1 MAFQVPILAGNN
13 CTQNGPSVNQS
24 QETALKT
31 LQFYTTANYPC
42 SYLDGK
48 IARSQVA
55 TPAHLIDTA
64 GYSVL
69 VRNGF
74 RRSGFFYY
82 RPHCDQCQACLS
94 LRLPVAEFQPDRSQK
109 RAWAQHRQLTATTSA
124 PFFSSEHFALYR
136 RYQQARHPGGGMD
149 ADDRTQYQDFL
160 INSHAHSLL
169 VEFREPSENNG
180 PGVLKM
186 VSLIDP
192 LDDGMSAVYTFYEP
206 ESGQSYGTYNV
217 LWQIRQAQARGL
229 SYLYLGYWVAQS
241 PKMSYKTRFKPFQI
255 FINKQW
261 QAVHDREHLSKLTV
275 ENFTR

>member
-1 MAFQVPILAGNN
+1 
-13 CTQNGPSVNQS
+13 VNQS

-31 LQFYTTANYPC
+31 LQFYATADYPC

-69 VRNGF
+69 MRHGF
-74 RRSGFFYY
+74 RRSGLFYY
-82 RPHCDQCQACLS
+82 RPHCDQCQACRS

-109 RAWAQHRQLTATTSA
+109 RAWAQHRRLIATITRT
-124 PFFSSEHFALYR
+124 PFFSQEHFALYQ
-136 RYQQARHPGGGMD
+136 RYQRARHPGGGMD
-149 ADDRTQYQDFL
+149 ADDRAQYQDFL
-160 INSHAHSLL
+160 IESHADSLL
-169 VEFREPSENNG
+169 VEFRETSADDG

-186 VSLIDP
+186 VSVIDL

-206 ESGQSYGTYNV
+206 EPSQSLGTYNV
-217 LWQIRQAQARGL
+217 LWQLAQVRDRGL
-229 SYLYLGYWVAQS
+229 RYLYLGYWVAQS
-241 PKMSYKTRFKPFQI
+241 RKMSYKTRFKPFQI
-255 FINKQW
+255 FVDQRW
-261 QAVHDREHLSKLTV
+261 QTVRDLAGLTRLSG

>member
-1 MAFQVPILAGNN
+1 M
-13 CTQNGPSVNQS
+13 NQS
-24 QETALKT
+24 QEIAPKT
-31 LQFYTTANYPC
+31 LQFYATANYPC
-42 SYLDGK
+42 SYLDGQ

-55 TPAHLIDTA
+55 TPTHLIDTT

-82 RPHCDQCQACLS
+82 RPHCEQCQACLS

-109 RAWAQHRQLTATTSA
+109 RAWTQHRQLIATTSS
-124 PFFSSEHFALYR
+124 PFFSPEHFALYR
-136 RYQQARHPGGGMD
+136 RYQQARHPGGGMA
-149 ADDRTQYQDFL
+149 ADDRAQYQDFL
-160 INSHAHSLL
+160 IDSHVRSLL
-169 VEFREPSENNG
+169 VEFREPSRDNG
-180 PGVLKM
+180 PGALKM
-186 VSLIDP
+186 VSIIDL

-217 LWQIRQAQARGL
+217 LWQIRQARARSL

-241 PKMSYKTRFKPFQI
+241 QKMSYKIRFKPFQI

-261 QAVHDREHLSKLTV
+261 RAIRDKESLTKLTI

>member
-1 MAFQVPILAGNN
+1 M
-13 CTQNGPSVNQS
+13 NQS

-31 LQFYTTANYPC
+31 LQFYATANYPC
-42 SYLDGK
+42 SYLDGQ

-55 TPAHLIDTA
+55 TPAHLIETA

-69 VRNGF
+69 MRHGF
-74 RRSGFFYY
+74 RRSGLFYY

-109 RAWAQHRQLTATTSA
+109 RAWVQHRQLTATTST
-124 PFFSSEHFALYR
+124 PFFSPEHFALYQ

-149 ADDRTQYQDFL
+149 ADDRVQYQDFL
-160 INSHAHSLL
+160 IDSHVHSLL
-169 VEFREPSENNG
+169 VEFREPSPGGG

-186 VSLIDP
+186 VSIIDQ

-206 ESGQSYGTYNV
+206 ESGRSYGTYNV
-217 LWQIRQAQARGL
+217 LWQIKQAQAWSLR
-229 SYLYLGYWVAQS
+229 YLYLGYWVAQS
-241 PKMSYKTRFKPFQI
+241 QKMSYKTRFKPFQL
-255 FINKQW
+255 FINNQW
-261 QAVHDREHLSKLTV
+261 RAVRDTGSLNTLSI